1 MEHPFSFTYEH
12 PLQVDGVTLYC
23 DVDVIAA
30 IGADSRQ
37 PDGWDVDALYLVTDE
52 RSTLE
57 RMTGTGPA
65 KAETR
70 SEIPKGTPLFA
81 QAMAEFA
88 DKHAETVHAEWLRE
102 RRAA

>member
-23 DVDVIAA
+23 AADVNIIAA
-30 IGADSRQ
+30 IGADRRQ

-52 RSTLE
+52 RNTLE
-57 RMTGTGPA
+57 RMTGTGSS

-81 QAMAEFA
+81 QAMAHFA
-88 DKHAETVHAEWLRE
+88 DKHADTVHGLWQSE
-102 RRAA
+102 AA